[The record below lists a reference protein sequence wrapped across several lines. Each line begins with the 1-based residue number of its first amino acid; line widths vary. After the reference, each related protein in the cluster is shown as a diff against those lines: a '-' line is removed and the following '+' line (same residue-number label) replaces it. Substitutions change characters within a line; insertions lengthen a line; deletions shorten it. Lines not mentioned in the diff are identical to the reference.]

1 MMRRNATAGVVGAA
15 LMLLSMGA
23 DPAASRAAEAKAA
36 PAAHAAP
43 AVPPD
48 YRYSRAGKTDPFR
61 PFLEMDLAQ
70 KKRLEEAAG
79 KKRVATGRPLSP
91 LQQAELGQ
99 FRLLGIA
106 GDATRRT
113 AIVADGSTKRFYPLF
128 VGSSIGLND
137 GRVVAI
143 LPERVVVEE
152 RVEFRDNKE
161 KRIHVRQVS
170 ILLHKEP

>member
-1 MMRRNATAGVVGAA
+1 MTRPNAIAGVVSAA

-23 DPAASRAAEAKAA
+23 DPAASRAAQTKAA
-36 PAAHAAP
+36 PAVQTGP
-43 AVPPD
+43 AVPAD

-61 PFLEMDLAQ
+61 PFLEMDLALQ
-70 KKRLEEAAG
+70 KKREEAAG
-79 KKRVATGRPLSP
+79 KKRVAPGRPLSP

-113 AIVADGSTKRFYPLF
+113 AMVTDGSAKRFYPLF

-152 RVEFRDNKE
+152 RVESQDKKE

-170 ILLHKEP
+170 MLLHKEP